1 MVRTLRYSLAGAGVG
16 FFVGLVLVI
25 LLSRMGGGPVS
36 VSDIVTATVF
46 FGGFLAGPGAIAGAV
61 IGGVA
66 DLLAYF
72 RRRDEALRQA
82 QAQRD
87 SEFER

>member
-1 MVRTLRYSLAGAGVG
+1 MARTLRCSLAGAGVG
-16 FFVGLVLVI
+16 FLLGLVLVI
-25 LLSRMGGGPVS
+25 LLCGTVGGPDRAR
-36 VSDIVTATVF
+36 DIVTATVF
-46 FGGFLAGPGAIAGAV
+46 FGAFLAGPGAIAGAV

-72 RRRDEALRQA
+72 KRRDELLRHA

-87 SEFER
+87 SESER